1 MRRKKQFCHYNT
13 HGRGCVVYINK
24 AVRGGWKPENHS
36 RESEKPTDYPPYQKA
51 DNIKLMLKELQMM
64 PLGILGILIEI
75 LVIFLK
81 RRKKHSKIIR
91 IKI

>member
-1 MRRKKQFCHYNT
+1 MEEDVLSTQTRLWEEDGNRKTT
-13 HGRGCVVYINK
+13 H
-24 AVRGGWKPENHS
+24 
-36 RESEKPTDYPPYQKA
+36 ESQKNPLTYPPYQKA

>member
-13 HGRGCVVYINK
+13 HGRGCVVYTNK
-24 AVRGGWKPENHS
+24 AVRGGWKTTH
-36 RESEKPTDYPPYQKA
+36 ESQKNPLTYPPYQKA